1 MQSGKPGRAVR
12 PPVIWIFIALG
23 ALFLG
28 GALVDAYFTQKF
40 LRESVTTDGTVV
52 GLKATHRARRRR
64 VTYAP
69 VFRFVTEDGRPVTV
83 VSHTSSNPPSFE
95 PGEAVKVHYKK
106 NHPDDAK
113 IDSFGQLWLGDIVFG
128 SVGAIFTAIGVLI
141 LLTTRKRNRPDL
153 AVSDDG
159 SGILRR

>member
-1 MQSGKPGRAVR
+1 MQSGKPGRALR

-28 GALVDAYFTQKF
+28 GALIDAYFTQKF
-40 LRESVTTDGTVV
+40 VRESVTTDGAVV
-52 GLKATHRARRRR
+52 GLNPTHRARKRR

-83 VSHTSSNPPSFE
+83 VSHTSSNPPAFNL
-95 PGEAVKVHYKK
+95 GEAVKVHYKK
-106 NHPDDAK
+106 DHPENAK

-128 SVGAIFTAIGVLI
+128 SVGAIFTGIGVLI
-141 LLTTRKRNRPDL
+141 LLATAKRNRRDL
-153 AVSDDG
+153 AMPDDG
-159 SGILRR
+159 SGIMRP